1 MASVTI
7 TNDPDAIT
15 IPSPSSITLVSQ
27 VSINTGLGSQSVN
40 TRAQANALNVPN
52 GTIIYVQSED
62 ANYVK
67 HASGVRP
74 IMESEPEE

>member
-7 TNDPDAIT
+7 SNDPDAINV
-15 IPSPSSITLVSQ
+15 PSSGAITLSST

-40 TRAQANALNVPN
+40 TRTQANALAVPN

-67 HASGVRP
+67 HATGVRP
-74 IMESEPEE
+74 LVESDSE